1 MLTDYRAAAAFFRRK
16 PGPGAAWTDS
26 SYRDTLCAPNAVGRK
41 IEEIMKLN
49 TQGRGLLWSM
59 CGAGLVALLLVST
72 GLHGADTLPT
82 QIADDVYWKLIDTS
96 SEPTGEFPS
105 ENFTSNENG
114 FQKILPDL
122 LNTAKQGGVY
132 LGVGPEQNFTY
143 IAALHPKIVF
153 IVDIRCQNLLQHL
166 FYKAAFELADN
177 RADFISLIFA
187 RRRPVG
193 LTDQSTID
201 ELLAAFDRMSPD
213 DEMYAKNLDSMKN
226 LLLNKH
232 KFGMST
238 NDQTLLE
245 HVSEVFKFYGPELN
259 YGSSYPFTGRGGG
272 GGNGANFKSVMTATD
287 PSGVKR
293 GFLASEEN
301 YRVLRDL
308 ERKNLLIPIVG
319 DFGGPKALRAVGQY
333 LKDHG
338 ATVSAYY
345 TSNVEQYLFNRG
357 SGRGGL
363 VINGGAMK
371 FYENVGTLPLD
382 ESSVFIRSGAPSA
395 YGGRGGGNGMNNSQI
410 APIQAT
416 VDAYKAG
423 KISAYN
429 DIFFIQN

>member
-1 MLTDYRAAAAFFRRK
+1 MLSRYALRAELWPVSADREIDRK
-16 PGPGAAWTDS
+16 
-26 SYRDTLCAPNAVGRK
+26 N
-41 IEEIMKLN
+41 EETMKLN
-49 TQGRGLLWSM
+49 TTGRWFPWSI
-59 CGAGLVALLLVST
+59 CGAGLIALLLVSS

-82 QIADDVYWKLIDTS
+82 QIADDVYWKLIDST

-114 FQKILPDL
+114 FQKILPEL

-143 IAALHPKIVF
+143 IAALHPRIVF
-153 IVDIRCQNLLQHL
+153 IVDIRRQNLLQHM

-177 RADFISLIFA
+177 RADFLSLIFA

-201 ELLAAFDRMSPD
+201 EMLGAYDLMSAD
-213 DEMYAKNLDSMKN
+213 DETYAKNRSAIKS
-226 LLLNKH
+226 LLLNQH
-232 KFGMST
+232 KFGMSA
-238 NDQTLLE
+238 NDQAVLE
-245 HVSEVFKFYGPELN
+245 HISEVFKFYGPQLN
-259 YGSSYPFTGRGGG
+259 YGSSYPPTGRGGN
-272 GGNGANFKSVMTATD
+272 GGNGANFMTVMTATD
-287 PSGVKR
+287 PSGVER

-301 YRVLRDL
+301 YRVLREL
-308 ERKNLLIPIVG
+308 ERKNLLIPVVG

-338 ATVSAYY
+338 ATVTAYY
-345 TSNVEQYLFNRG
+345 TSNVEQYLFNQG
-357 SGRGGL
+357 SGRGGR
-363 VINGGAMK
+363 VINGGATK

-382 ESSVFIRSGAPSA
+382 AASVFIRSGVPNA
-395 YGGRGGGNGMNNSQI
+395 YGGRSGNGMNNSQI

-416 VDAYKAG
+416 VDAYKTD
-423 KISAYN
+423 KIQVYN

>member
-1 MLTDYRAAAAFFRRK
+1 
-16 PGPGAAWTDS
+16 
-26 SYRDTLCAPNAVGRK
+26 
-41 IEEIMKLN
+41 MKLI
-49 TQGRGLLWSM
+49 TKGRGLLWSM
-59 CGAGLVALLLVST
+59 CGAGLFAVLFVSA

-82 QIADDVYWKLIDTS
+82 QIADDVYWKLIDSS
-96 SEPTGEFPS
+96 SEPTGEFTS

-122 LNTAKQGGVY
+122 LNAAKQGGVY

-153 IVDIRCQNLLQHL
+153 IVDIRRQNLLQHL

-177 RADFISLIFA
+177 RADFLSLIFA
-187 RRRPVG
+187 RKRPVG
-193 LTDQSTID
+193 LTNQATID
-201 ELLAAFDRMSPD
+201 ELLSAFNRMSPD
-213 DEMYAKNLDSMKN
+213 DETYAKNLEAMKG

-232 KFGMST
+232 KFGMSA
-238 NDQTLLE
+238 NDQTVLE
-245 HVSEVFKFYGPELN
+245 HVSAVFKFYGPQLN
-259 YGSSYPFTGRGGG
+259 YGSTYPPTGRGGG
-272 GGNGANFKSVMTATD
+272 GGNGANFMTVMTATD
-287 PSGVKR
+287 PSGVER

-308 ERKNLLIPIVG
+308 EVKNLLIPIVG

-338 ATVSAYY
+338 ATVTAYY

-357 SGRGGL
+357 SGRGVL
-363 VINGGAMK
+363 VVNGGATK

-382 ESSVFIRSGAPSA
+382 VSSVFIRSGGPGAN
-395 YGGRGGGNGMNNSQI
+395 GGRGGGNGMNNSQI

-416 VDAYKAG
+416 VDAYKAD
-423 KISAYN
+423 KISVYN
-429 DIFFIQN
+429 DIFFVQN

>member
-1 MLTDYRAAAAFFRRK
+1 M
-16 PGPGAAWTDS
+16 AWHDS
-26 SYRDTLCAPNAVGRK
+26 SYRDTLCPANSVRRN
-41 IEEIMKLN
+41 IEEMMKLN
-49 TQGRGLLWSM
+49 TRIPRLLWSR
-59 CGAGLVALLLVST
+59 CGAGLFALLLVTS
-72 GLHGADTLPT
+72 GLRGADTLPT
-82 QIADDVYWKLIDTS
+82 QIADDVYWKLIDSS

-122 LNTAKQGGVY
+122 LSAAKQEGVY

-153 IVDIRCQNLLQHL
+153 IVDIRRQNLLQHL
-166 FYKAAFELADN
+166 FYKSAFELSGN
-177 RADFISLIFA
+177 RADFLSFIFA
-187 RRRPVG
+187 RKRPIG

-201 ELLAAFDRMSPD
+201 ELLAAFDRVMPD
-213 DEMYAKNLDSMKN
+213 DETYAKNLDAMKN

-232 KFGMST
+232 KFSMSA
-238 NDQTLLE
+238 NDQALLE
-245 HVSEVFKFYGPELN
+245 HVSEVFKFYGLQLN
-259 YGSSYPFTGRGGG
+259 YGSSYPPTGRA
-272 GGNGANFKSVMTATD
+272 GGNGASFMTVMTATD
-287 PSGVKR
+287 PSGVER

-301 YRVLRDL
+301 YRVLREL
-308 ERKNLLIPIVG
+308 ELKNLLIPIVG

-338 ATVSAYY
+338 ATVTAYY

-363 VINGGAMK
+363 IVNGGATK

-382 ESSVFIRSGAPSA
+382 ASSVFIRSGAPSPS
-395 YGGRGGGNGMNNSQI
+395 GGGGGANGMNNSQI

-416 VDAYKAG
+416 VNAYKAE
-423 KISAYN
+423 KIQGYN
-429 DIFFIQN
+429 DIFFIRN

>member
-1 MLTDYRAAAAFFRRK
+1 M
-16 PGPGAAWTDS
+16 
-26 SYRDTLCAPNAVGRK
+26 
-41 IEEIMKLN
+41 MKLN
-49 TQGRGLLWSM
+49 TKGRGLLWSI
-59 CGAGLVALLLVST
+59 CGAGLAALLFVSA
-72 GLHGADTLPT
+72 GLRGADTLPS
-82 QIADDVYWKLIDTS
+82 QIADDVYWKLIDSS

-122 LNTAKQGGVY
+122 LNTANQGGVY

-153 IVDIRCQNLLQHL
+153 IVDIRRQNLLQHL
-166 FYKAAFELADN
+166 FYKSAFELADN
-177 RADFISLIFA
+177 RADFLSLIFA
-187 RRRPVG
+187 RKRPVG

-201 ELLAAFDRMSPD
+201 ELLKAFDRMSPD
-213 DEMYAKNLDSMKN
+213 DETYAKNLEAMKG

-232 KFGMST
+232 KFGMSA
-238 NDQTLLE
+238 NDQAVLE
-245 HVSEVFKFYGPELN
+245 HVSEVFKFYGPQLN
-259 YGSSYPFTGRGGG
+259 YGSSYPPTGRGGG
-272 GGNGANFKSVMTATD
+272 GGNGANFITVMTATD
-287 PSGVKR
+287 PSGVER

-301 YRVLRDL
+301 YRVLREL
-308 ERKNLLIPIVG
+308 EVKNLLIPIVG

-338 ATVSAYY
+338 ATVTAYY

-357 SGRGGL
+357 SGRGG
-363 VINGGAMK
+363 VVVNGGATK

-382 ESSVFIRSGAPSA
+382 ASSVFIRSGVTNQ

-416 VDAYKAG
+416 VNAYKAE
-423 KISAYN
+423 KIQGYN
-429 DIFFIQN
+429 DIFAIQN

>member
-1 MLTDYRAAAAFFRRK
+1 M
-16 PGPGAAWTDS
+16 
-26 SYRDTLCAPNAVGRK
+26 
-41 IEEIMKLN
+41 MKLN
-49 TQGRGLLWSM
+49 TKGRGLLWSI
-59 CGAGLVALLLVST
+59 CGAGLVALLFVSP
-72 GLHGADTLPT
+72 GLRGADTLPT
-82 QIADDVYWKLIDTS
+82 QIADDVYWKLIDSS

-122 LNTAKQGGVY
+122 LGATKQGGVY

-153 IVDIRCQNLLQHL
+153 IVDIRRQNLLQHL

-177 RADFISLIFA
+177 RADFLSLIFS
-187 RRRPVG
+187 RKRPVG
-193 LTDQSTID
+193 LTDQSSID
-201 ELLAAFDRMSPD
+201 ELLRAFDRMSPD
-213 DEMYAKNLDSMKN
+213 DDTYAKNLDAMEN

-232 KFGMST
+232 KFGMSA
-238 NDQTLLE
+238 NDQASLE
-245 HVSEVFKFYGPELN
+245 HVSEVFKFYGPQLN
-259 YGSSYPFTGRGGG
+259 YGSTYPPTGRGGG
-272 GGNGANFKSVMTATD
+272 GGNGANFMTVMTATD
-287 PSGVKR
+287 PAGVER

-301 YRVLRDL
+301 YRVLREL
-308 ERKNLLIPIVG
+308 EVKNLLIPIVG

-333 LKDHG
+333 LKDHS
-338 ATVSAYY
+338 ATVTAYY

-363 VINGGAMK
+363 VINGGATK

-382 ESSVFIRSGAPSA
+382 SSSVFIRSGVPNATGS
-395 YGGRGGGNGMNNSQI
+395 RGGANGMNNSQI

-416 VDAYKAG
+416 VDAYKAE
-423 KISAYN
+423 KIQGYN